1 MFYQAELLTRILCD
15 TLPPVTAD
23 GAYLFGQ
30 TEDNQESV
38 FLSAQELVSHALVRR
53 ILISDAQP
61 KSGYPG
67 GQAWRTALMGLGISS
82 LMIEE
87 VPVEP
92 TPTLNTLIEAE
103 SLMRHA
109 KNKNYS
115 SIIVIAAPFHQER
128 AFMTAV
134 SVAVSENSDA
144 CLYSFPGRALAWDE
158 EVVHSQGT
166 VLATRAGLISG
177 EQERINKYQK
187 KGDLVSYSQVLAYL
201 RKRDEAR

>member
-1 MFYQAELLTRILCD
+1 MFDREELLTRILCD